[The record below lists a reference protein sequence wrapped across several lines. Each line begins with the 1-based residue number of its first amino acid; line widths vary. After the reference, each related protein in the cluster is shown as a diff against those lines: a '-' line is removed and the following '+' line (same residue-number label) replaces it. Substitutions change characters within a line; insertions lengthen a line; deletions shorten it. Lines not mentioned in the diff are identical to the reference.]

1 MSSTVAN
8 FNQLDQ
14 AVQYKY
20 RLYKAK
26 RDSKPNELC
35 SSSKLYLI
43 TPNLEALSSSYP
55 CSGFQWNSEL
65 GLKKIFVGTFCII
78 SKRVYMI
85 RCKYIRIKKF
95 RIVASV

>member
-1 MSSTVAN
+1 MSITGAN

-14 AVQYKY
+14 AVQYNY

-26 RDSKPNELC
+26 WDSKPNEL
-35 SSSKLYLI
+35 SPSSKLNVI

-65 GLKKIFVGTFCII
+65 GLKKNICGNFLYKPGII
-78 SKRVYMI
+78 SRRVNVI
-85 RCKYIRIKKF
+85 KLQICKD
-95 RIVASV
+95 